1 MVFDLECSWS
11 DLCVAEEVHEELTV
25 EITDTDGFGH
35 ALANKL
41 LHGRPSLLNGGFAG
55 NNILAVEGETGWVS
69 LRGVDVFQRNWEVD
83 NVEVEIVDTP
93 VFELLFA
100 DGLDAIM
107 VVEGV
112 PEFGYE
118 EEIGA
123 FDNAFFDGAGD
134 TLAGFLFVAVV
145 WEQSGC
151 ACLRIA
157 KRFVQYN

>member
-11 DLCVAEEVHEELTV
+11 DLGVAEEVHKKLTV
-25 EITDTDGFGH
+25 EVADTDGFGH

-41 LHGRPSLLNGGFAG
+41 FHSSPSLLDGGVTG
-55 NNILAVEGETGWVS
+55 NNILAIVGETGWVS
-69 LRGVDVFQRNWEVD
+69 LRGVDVFQGDWEVD
-83 NVEVEIVDTP
+83 DVKVEIVNTP

-107 VVEGV
+107 IVEGI

-145 WEQSGC
+145 WE
-151 ACLRIA
+151 
-157 KRFVQYN
+157 